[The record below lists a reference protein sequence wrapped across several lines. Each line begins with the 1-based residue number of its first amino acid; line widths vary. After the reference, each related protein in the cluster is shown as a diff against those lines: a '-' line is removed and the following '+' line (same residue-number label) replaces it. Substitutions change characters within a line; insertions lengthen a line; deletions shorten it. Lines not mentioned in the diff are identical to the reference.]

1 MRVDARRNRE
11 HLLTTARA
19 VIAEQGPEA
28 SLNEIAR
35 QAGVGP
41 GTLYRHFPTRQALL
55 AAVFQDRV
63 ETLCARADDLLTH
76 TSPDEALDLWSRD
89 VLAHALTD
97 GGMSTSMTRDP
108 AEPGF
113 DCHAAMRSAA
123 TGLLSRAQREG
134 RTRRDVDVEDFFQ
147 LVTGV
152 ALAASE
158 LPGGL
163 ERADHLLAVTLAG
176 LRDRD
181 RGGTAGWR
189 SGADG

>member
-35 QAGVGP
+35 RAGVGP
-41 GTLYRHFPTRQALL
+41 GTLYRHFPTRQVLL
-55 AAVFQDRV
+55 AAVFRDRV
-63 ETLCARADDLLTH
+63 ETLCARAADLLAH
-76 TSPDEALDLWSRD
+76 TSPDEALALWSRD

-97 GGMSTSMTRDP
+97 RGMSASMTLGG
-108 AEPGF
+108 AELGF

-123 TGLLSRAQREG
+123 TGLLLRAQREG
-134 RTRRDVDVEDFFQ
+134 RTRPDVDIEDLFQ

-163 ERADHLLAVTLAG
+163 DRAERLLSVTLAG
-176 LRDRD
+176 LRR
-181 RGGTAGWR
+181 
-189 SGADG
+189 

>member
-11 HLLTTARA
+11 HLLATAKA

-35 QAGVGP
+35 RAGMGP

-63 ETLCARADDLLTH
+63 ETLCAKAENLLAH
-76 TSPDEALDLWSRD
+76 PSADEALALWSRD

-97 GGMSTSMTRDP
+97 GGLSASMTLGG
-108 AEPGF
+108 AGLGF

-123 TGLLSRAQREG
+123 AGLLTRAQREG
-134 RTRRDVDVEDFFQ
+134 RTRQDLDVEDFFQ

-163 ERADHLLAVTLAG
+163 GRADHLLSVTLAG
-176 LRDRD
+176 LR
-181 RGGTAGWR
+181 G
-189 SGADG
+189 

>member
-1 MRVDARRNRE
+1 MRADARRNRE
-11 HLLTTARA
+11 HLLATAKA

-63 ETLCARADDLLTH
+63 ETLCAKAEDLLAH
-76 TSPDEALDLWSRD
+76 TSPDEALALWARD

-97 GGMSTSMTRDP
+97 GGLSTSMTLGG
-108 AEPGF
+108 AELGF

-123 TGLLSRAQREG
+123 AGLLARAQGEG
-134 RTRRDVDVEDFFQ
+134 RTRPDVDVEDFFQ

-163 ERADHLLAVTLAG
+163 DRAEHLLSVTLTG
-176 LRDRD
+176 LR
-181 RGGTAGWR
+181 G
-189 SGADG
+189 